1 MAAKS
6 NLINMAL
13 CLTAVCLVCSALLG
27 GMYVL
32 TAEPIAK
39 ANTEILKASI
49 GAVLPEGGE
58 LSEAKPVEVGGQPS
72 EYYVSTSGGE
82 VKAYAVKSTVVGF
95 GGPLTLMVGIT
106 PDGKVYN
113 TSVLSHTETPGLDGG
128 DIDAIT
134 ASTITSRAYTLAVKN
149 AVEALKT
156 IKGE

>member
-39 ANTEILKASI
+39 ANAEILKASI

-58 LSEAKPVEVGGQPS
+58 LSEAKP
-72 EYYVSTSGGE
+72 
-82 VKAYAVKSTVVGF
+82 
-95 GGPLTLMVGIT
+95 
-106 PDGKVYN
+106 
-113 TSVLSHTETPGLDGG
+113 
-128 DIDAIT
+128 
-134 ASTITSRAYTLAVKN
+134 ITS
-149 AVEALKT
+149 ALPV
-156 IKGE
+156 GRSRPMPSSPLWSVSAAP

>member
-39 ANTEILKASI
+39 ANAEILKASI

-72 EYYVSTSGGE
+72 EYSEAFST
-82 VKAYAVKSTVVGF
+82 AVH
-95 GGPLTLMVGIT
+95 
-106 PDGKVYN
+106 
-113 TSVLSHTETPGLDGG
+113 LS
-128 DIDAIT
+128 
-134 ASTITSRAYTLAVKN
+134 
-149 AVEALKT
+149 
-156 IKGE
+156 